1 MNLLLVGG
9 SGLVG
14 TAVTP
19 YLQQHHNLRVLDL
32 NPPRHDDI
40 EYIQG
45 SITDPTRCAGPW
57 TAWTGSSTM
66 AMKAARADTIAI
78 IPWTRSSTTTPS
90 TAWAITCYC

>member
-32 NPPRHDDI
+32 NPPGTTI
-40 EYIQG
+40 SNTYKGPSPI
-45 SITDPTRCAGPW
+45 PTRCAGPW
-57 TAWTGSSTM
+57 TAWTGSL
-66 AMKAARADTIAI
+66 
-78 IPWTRSSTTTPS
+78 PWR
-90 TAWAITCYC
+90 